1 MTPPA
6 PEGLTMDK
14 VLRAYLAELVGTFL
28 LVFLCAA
35 TVCAAQIEGGPP
47 LGLVGIALAQ
57 GCVYAALL
65 SATTLVSEGCLN
77 PAVTLTLW
85 VTKRFEGRQTLAM
98 LAVQVIGAVAAGG
111 LVCAVFNQQVLTDTY
126 AGTPHLRALRE
137 AVGHPGRGVSV
148 GDLLLG
154 VLLEAAFTFLLTL
167 AIFAT
172 IFDPRRPKLGG
183 TVAGLALTGGVLIGY
198 NLTGAALNPAR
209 WFGTAVWQRTLPQLA
224 EQPVFADHPVYWMGP
239 IVGALLAG
247 IVYTGVIHP
256 PPPAERESGTG

>member
-1 MTPPA
+1 
-6 PEGLTMDK
+6 MDK

-35 TVCAAQIEGGPP
+35 AVCATPMEGNPP
-47 LGLVGIALAQ
+47 VGLIVIALAQ

-98 LAVQVIGAVAAGG
+98 LAVQAIGAVAAGG
-111 LVCAVFNQQVLTDTY
+111 VVCVLFNQFNPQVLTDTY

-137 AVGHPGRGVSV
+137 AIGQPGRGVSV
-148 GDLLLG
+148 GDLLMG

-183 TVAGLALTGGVLIGY
+183 TVAGLALTAAVLIGY

-209 WFGTAVWQRTLPQLA
+209 WFGPAVWQRTIPPLA

-247 IVYTGVIHP
+247 IVYTAVIHP
-256 PPPAERESGTG
+256 PPQTGERGA

>member
-1 MTPPA
+1 
-6 PEGLTMDK
+6 MDK

-35 TVCAAQIEGGPP
+35 TACVAQMGVGPP

-57 GCVYAALL
+57 GCVLAALL

-85 VTKRFEGRQTLAM
+85 VTKRFDGWRTLAM
-98 LAVQVIGAVAAGG
+98 LAVQLIGAVAAGG
-111 LVCAVFNQQVLTDTY
+111 AVCAVFTQQVLSEAY
-126 AGTPHLRALRE
+126 AGTPHLRALRD
-137 AVGHPGRGVSV
+137 AIGDQGRGMSV
-148 GDLLLG
+148 GDLLAG
-154 VLLEAAFTFLLTL
+154 VGLESAFTFLLTL

-172 IFDPRRPKLGG
+172 IFDPRRPRLGG
-183 TVAGLALTGGVLIGY
+183 TVAGLALTAGVLIGW

-209 WFGTAVWQRTLPQLA
+209 WLGPALWQRTVPTLQA
-224 EQPVFADHPVYWMGP
+224 QPVFADHPVYWMGP

-247 IVYTGVIHP
+247 IVYAGVIHP
-256 PPPAERESGTG
+256 PLSEMMNDER